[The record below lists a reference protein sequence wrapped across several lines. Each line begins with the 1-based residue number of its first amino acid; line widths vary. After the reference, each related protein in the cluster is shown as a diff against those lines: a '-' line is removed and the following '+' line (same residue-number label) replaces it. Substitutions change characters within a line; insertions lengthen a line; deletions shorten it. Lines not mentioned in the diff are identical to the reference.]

1 MRRVALGL
9 ITFATACGIGS
20 SDSVDEFTS
29 EELAELSQLSPTTT
43 TTTTSTV
50 VVDTT
55 ERSDATVEVPDSVP
69 PDSGP
74 IDPPA
79 SVATVPPTATT
90 ETTDDV
96 ELYFVDGSSLVPV
109 KIALA
114 APVSPRSR
122 LEGLA
127 VGPNPDD
134 LEAGIR
140 TAVPPGLV
148 DGLRI
153 SGDRVTVDLDVDV
166 LNTVESPDQLQMV
179 GQIVLTLTGPM
190 GFDEVRFTVGDEPT
204 RVLLGDTSLS
214 EVGEWVARGDYQE
227 LLGGGSVVSTVTV
240 GAKRRSS
247 SVHVAVASSVM

>member
-20 SDSVDEFTS
+20 SEAVDEFTS
-29 EELAELSQLSPTTT
+29 DDLAELSQLSPTTT
-43 TTTTSTV
+43 TTTTSSTV
-50 VVDTT
+50 VVDTGAP
-55 ERSDATVEVPDSVP
+55 SGATAEVPNSAP
-69 PDSGP
+69 PDSGL
-74 IDPPA
+74 IAPPA
-79 SVATVPPTATT
+79 SVATVPPTAPT

-96 ELYFVDGSSLVPV
+96 ELYFVDGSRLVAV
-109 KIALA
+109 EIALA

-127 VGPNPDD
+127 GGPNADD

-153 SGDRVTVDLDVDV
+153 SGDRVSVDLDVDV
-166 LNTVESPDQLQMV
+166 LNTVESLDQLQMV

-190 GFDEVRFTVGDEPT
+190 GFDEVRFTVGGKPT

-214 EVGEWVARGDYQE
+214 EVGEWVARDDYRE
-227 LLGGGSVVSTVTV
+227 LLGDG
-240 GAKRRSS
+240 
-247 SVHVAVASSVM
+247 

>member
-20 SDSVDEFTS
+20 NDSVDEFTS

-43 TTTTSTV
+43 TTTTTV
-50 VVDTT
+50 VGDTT
-55 ERSDATVEVPDSVP
+55 APADATVQVPDSVP
-69 PDSGP
+69 PDSGL

-79 SVATVPPTATT
+79 SAATIAPTATT

-127 VGPNPDD
+127 VGPDTDD
-134 LEAGIR
+134 LKAGIR

-153 SGDRVTVDLDVDV
+153 SGDRVSVDLDVHV

-190 GFDEVRFTVGDEPT
+190 GFDEVRFTIGDEPT

-214 EVGEWVARGDYQE
+214 EVGEWVARDDYRE
-227 LLGGGSVVSTVTV
+227 LLGDGSVVSTVTV
-240 GAKRRSS
+240 GERGGSS